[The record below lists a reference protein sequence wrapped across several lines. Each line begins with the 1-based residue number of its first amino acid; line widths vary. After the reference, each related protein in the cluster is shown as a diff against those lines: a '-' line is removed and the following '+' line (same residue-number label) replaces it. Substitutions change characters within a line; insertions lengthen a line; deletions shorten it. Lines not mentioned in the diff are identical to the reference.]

1 MIELARLFEMN
12 VKTMQAA
19 SENEAATNRLLALG

>member
-12 VKTMQAA
+12 VKTMKTA
-19 SENEAATNRLLALG
+19 SENEAATNQLLALG